1 MLPFAASVATATAV
15 AALSSSGEGE
25 GLGALLNF
33 IPGAMLWTWLA
44 FLVALPVMW
53 KMVYGPITKSLER
66 RDQSGEDAIA
76 AAEQARQQAEQQMAQ
91 ARQELDKARAE
102 GKRMVDEA
110 VARAER
116 QAQDAL
122 RAADEKAKLE
132 LQKATA
138 AIAAE
143 RRAALQEIRQLAV
156 DLTITAA
163 GKLLQQ
169 KIDDEQNRR
178 LVREFMQSGG
188 ERR

>member
-1 MLPFAASVATATAV
+1 MLSFAASFAAAAV
-15 AALSSSGEGE
+15 AWPLPQEGE

-33 IPGAMLWTWLA
+33 MPGAMLWTWLA

-53 KMVYGPITKSLER
+53 KMVYGPISKSLER
-66 RDQSGEDAIA
+66 RDQSVEDAIA
-76 AAEQARQQAEQQMAQ
+76 AAEQQRQQAEQQMA
-91 ARQELDKARAE
+91 AAKHELDKARAE
-102 GKRMVDEA
+102 GKRMVEEA

-116 QAQDAL
+116 QAKDAL

-132 LQKATA
+132 LQKASA

-143 RRAALQEIRQLAV
+143 KRAALQKIRQLAV

-169 KIDDEQNRR
+169 KMDDEANRR
-178 LVREFMQSGG
+178 IVRDFVQSGG
-188 ERR
+188 DRR